1 MRAPFQVLVLPFR
14 WKEGKP
20 LYAILKVSD
29 GDYWQFVAGGGIDDE
44 TPLEAARRECQ
55 EETGLAGTL
64 IPLDSMSTIPKYH
77 FLSSD
82 RWSKDIY
89 VIPEHTFGLEV
100 LEGEIRLSREH
111 TSYRWVDF
119 DQGWSL
125 LKWDSN
131 KNALWELHQRLNI
144 D

>member
-14 WKEGKP
+14 WNDGI
-20 LYAILKVSD
+20 LQYAILKVSD

-55 EETGLAGTL
+55 EETGLEGTL
-64 IPLDSMSTIPKYH
+64 LPLDSIATIPINQ

-82 RWSKDIY
+82 RWAKNIF
-89 VIPEHTFGLEV
+89 VIPEHTFGVEV

-111 TSYRWVDF
+111 TSYRWVDY

-131 KNALWELHQRLNI
+131 RNALWELHQRLTT
-144 D
+144 